1 MVNRRFAG
9 FAWGTLGLNIF
20 VIVWGAF
27 VRASGSG
34 AGCGSHWPL
43 CNGEVIPQPER
54 IATVIEFFHRVTSG
68 LALLAVIAM
77 VIWAFRAYP
86 KGNPVRIGALA
97 SLVFIILESLV
108 GAALV
113 LLQYVEFNVSV
124 GRAIWM
130 GIHLTNTLLL
140 TAALTLT
147 AWWGSG
153 GQGFRLRGHGAIGS
167 TLLAAIIGMFVLGVS
182 GAITALGDTLTLVG
196 GISPEENPLVAT
208 FVQLRVFHPLIA
220 FAVGGLL
227 AFAVSTGTRHHP
239 GATVQRFGWSAVIL
253 FTIQIFLG
261 GLNVFLKAP
270 VWLQMVH
277 LLFTTAIWVLTVLY
291 GAVVLAADDKAA
303 TRPGQEQH
311 SPVTADAQAKPV
323 TPGA

>member
-1 MVNRRFAG
+1 MVNRRFSRY
-9 FAWGTLGLNIF
+9 AWGTLGLNIF

-54 IATVIEFFHRVTSG
+54 IATVIEFFHRITSG
-68 LALLAVIAM
+68 LALIAVLVM
-77 VIWAFRAYP
+77 VVWAFRAYP
-86 KGNPVRIGALA
+86 KGNLVRLGALA
-97 SLVFIILESLV
+97 ALVFIIIESLV

-130 GIHLTNTLLL
+130 GVHLTNTLLL

-147 AWWGSG
+147 AWWASG
-153 GQGFRLRGHGAIGS
+153 GQGFRVRGHGATGA
-167 TLLAAIIGMFVLGVS
+167 TLFAAIAGMFVLGVS
-182 GAITALGDTLTLVG
+182 GAITALGDTLTIAG
-196 GISPEENPLVAT
+196 GISPDENALVAT

-220 FAVGGLL
+220 FVVGGLL
-227 AFAVSTGTRHHP
+227 FYAVSTGARQQP
-239 GATVQRFGWSAVIL
+239 APAVQQFGWWAVSL
-253 FTIQIFLG
+253 FAVQLLLG
-261 GLNVFLKAP
+261 ALNVFLKAP

-277 LLFTTAIWVLTVLY
+277 LLMTTVIWILTVLY
-291 GAVVLAADDKAA
+291 GAAVLAAGDKVAA
-303 TRPGQEQH
+303 NTDQ
-311 SPVTADAQAKPV
+311 PVRASSAVDAKPV
-323 TPGA
+323 APQP

>member
-1 MVNRRFAG
+1 MVNRRYAR

-43 CNGEVIPQPER
+43 CNGEIIPQPER

-68 LALLAVIAM
+68 LALIAVL
-77 VIWAFRAYP
+77 VLVVWAFRAYP

-97 SLVFIILESLV
+97 SLVFIIIESLV

-130 GIHLTNTLLL
+130 SIHLTNTLLL
-140 TAALTLT
+140 IAVLTLT
-147 AWWGSG
+147 AWWASG
-153 GQGFRLRGHGAIGS
+153 GKGFRLRGHGATGG
-167 TLLAAIIGMFVLGVS
+167 TLLAAIIGMFILGVS
-182 GAITALGDTLTLVG
+182 GAITALGDTLTIAG
-196 GISPEENPLVAT
+196 GISPDENALVAT
-208 FVQLRVFHPLIA
+208 FVQLRVFHPLLA
-220 FAVGGLL
+220 FIVGGLL
-227 AFAVSTGTRHHP
+227 AFAVSTGTRHDP
-239 GATVQRFGWSAVIL
+239 APNVQRFGWWAVGL
-253 FTIQIFLG
+253 FAVQLLIG
-261 GLNVFLKAP
+261 ALNVFLKAP

-277 LLFTTAIWVLTVLY
+277 LFFTTVIWILTVLY
-291 GAVVLAADDKAA
+291 GAAVLAASDKVGANISQPARTSSAA
-303 TRPGQEQH
+303 
-311 SPVTADAQAKPV
+311 DAKPV
-323 TPGA
+323 APQP